1 MPRRSILTDRQ
12 RAALF
17 DLPTDD
23 ASMLRH
29 YTLADDDLEIIRA
42 RRRRHNRFGFALQLC
57 ALRYPGRLLTPGEVI
72 PMEVTRF
79 LAAQLGLKPDDL
91 AGYASREETR
101 HEHLAALRDLYGYKM
116 FTGRGSRDLKVWLES
131 KAETARSNEDLARR
145 FVEQCRATQTILPG
159 ITVIERL
166 CADALVAAERRV
178 EARIAGRLDDD
189 MRTRLDALLTEDAGG
204 SVTRFVWLR
213 QFEVG
218 RNSADMNRLLDRL
231 EFLQALALDRGIL
244 ANVPPH
250 RVARLRR
257 QGERYFAGDLRDI
270 SGDRRLAIL
279 AVCALE
285 WRSSIADAVVETHD
299 RIVGKTWREAKS
311 RCDARMD
318 DAKSALK
325 DTLQSFATLG
335 SALLE
340 AHDDRASL
348 EEAGGNAG
356 GWISLKELVATA
368 SQLTD
373 TFAADPL
380 VHVGHGYHRF
390 RRYAPRMLR
399 ALDICA
405 APVAEP
411 LLAASAIIAG
421 TETATVLPLTF
432 LRRGSKWLRHLNADA
447 GDATRLWEVAVL
459 FHLREAFRSGDIWL
473 AQSRRFGDLKDALVP
488 VEVAR
493 ATPRL
498 AMPFEPETW
507 LADRKARMA
516 DAVHRLARAAKAG
529 AIPGGSIEDGTLKID
544 RLTAA
549 VPEEA
554 DALVL
559 DLYGRL
565 PEVRVTDLLL
575 EVDAEV
581 GFTEAFTH
589 LRTGAPCKDR
599 IGLLNVLLAEGL
611 NLGLS
616 KMAGATN
623 THDCFQ
629 LSRLSRWHVESEAM
643 ARALAIVIEGQSN
656 LPMARFWGGGQT
668 ASSDGQFFPTT
679 RQGEAMNLINAKYGH
694 EPGLKAY
701 THVSDQFGPFATQTI
716 PATVNEAPYI
726 LDGLLMTEAGQKI
739 REQYADTG
747 GFTDHVFAV
756 TALLGFQFI
765 PRIRDL
771 PSKRLYLF
779 KPDAC
784 PKELKGLIGGKI
796 RDRLIAANWPDIL
809 RSVATMASGAMPP
822 SQLLRKFAS
831 YPRQH
836 ELAVALREIGRVER
850 TLFIIDWLLDA
861 DMQRRAQIG
870 LNKGEAHH
878 ALKNALRIGRQGEI
892 RDRTSE
898 GQHFRMAGLNLL
910 AAIVI
915 YWNTK
920 HLGQA
925 VASRLSCIFNDCL
938 EMNHVFR
945 GPGINNKRTSRRFN
959 DVTVRAVIGHLAWVI
974 RDDSLDAIG
983 NLKRVS
989 ALRYRFVVK
998 HLFSHC
1004 TTISEFEL
1012 KGA

>member
-1 MPRRSILTDRQ
+1 MPRRNILTDRQ
-12 RAALF
+12 RAVLF
-17 DLPTDD
+17 DLPTDE
-23 ASMLRH
+23 AALLRH

-42 RRRRHNRFGFALQLC
+42 RRRPHNRFGFALQLC
-57 ALRYPGRLLTPGEVI
+57 ALRYPGRLLAPGEVI
-72 PMEVTRF
+72 PEALARF
-79 LAAQLGLKPDDL
+79 LAAQLGLRPDDL
-91 AGYASREETR
+91 ADYATREETR
-101 HEHLAALRDLYGYKM
+101 REHLAALREVYGFKM
-116 FTGRGSRDLKVWLES
+116 FTGRGSRDLKAWLEDA
-131 KAETARSNEDLARR
+131 AETARSNEDLARS
-145 FVEQCRATQTILPG
+145 FVEHSRATRTILPG
-159 ITVIERL
+159 VTVIERL
-166 CADALVAAERRV
+166 CADALVAAERRIDD
-178 EARIAGRLDDD
+178 RIGGRLDGATRD
-189 MRTRLDALLTEDAGG
+189 RLDALLTEDADGNV
-204 SVTRFVWLR
+204 SRFVWLR

-218 RNSADMNRLLDRL
+218 QNSADMNRLLDQL
-231 EFLQALALDRGIL
+231 EFLQGLALDRAIL
-244 ANVPPH
+244 ADVPPH

-285 WRSSIADAVVETHD
+285 WRSALADAVVETHD

-311 RCDARMD
+311 RCDARTD
-318 DAKSALK
+318 DAKAALK
-325 DTLQSFATLG
+325 DTLQAFSILG

-340 AHDDRASL
+340 AHEDQASL
-348 EEAGGNAG
+348 EEAVRNAG
-356 GWISLKELVATA
+356 GWSSLKGLVATA
-368 SQLTD
+368 AQLTD
-373 TFAADPL
+373 TLAADPL
-380 VHVGHGYHRF
+380 AHVVHGYHRF

-399 ALDICA
+399 ILDIQA
-405 APVAEP
+405 ASVGAP
-411 LLAASAIIAG
+411 LLDAAGIIAG
-421 TETATVLPLTF
+421 RGMTGTRPLTF
-432 LRRGSKWLRHLNADA
+432 LRRGSKWQRHLNIENEDA
-447 GDATRLWEVAVL
+447 QRLWEVAVL

-473 AQSRRFGDLKDALVP
+473 AHSRRFGDLKDALVP
-488 VEVAR
+488 AEVAR
-493 ATPRL
+493 STPRL
-498 AMPFEPETW
+498 AMPFEPEAW
-507 LADRKARMA
+507 LADRKLRMS
-516 DAVHRLARAAKAG
+516 DALRRLARAAKAG
-529 AIPGGSIEDGTLKID
+529 AIPGGSIEDGVLKID

-554 DALVL
+554 EAVVL
-559 DLYGRL
+559 DLYARL
-565 PEVRVTDLLL
+565 PGIRITDLLL
-575 EVDAEV
+575 EVDDEV

-589 LRTGAPCKDR
+589 LRTGVPCKDR

-623 THDCFQ
+623 SHDYFQ
-629 LSRLSRWHVESEAM
+629 LSRISRWHVESETV
-643 ARALAIVIEGQSN
+643 ARALAMVIEAQSS
-656 LPMARFWGGGQT
+656 LPMARFWGAGLT

-726 LDGLLMTEAGQKI
+726 LDGLLMTDAGQKI

-779 KPDAC
+779 DPASC
-784 PKELKGLIGGKI
+784 PKELKGLIGGKVKEA
-796 RDRLIAANWPDIL
+796 LITSNWPDIL
-809 RSVATMASGAMPP
+809 RSVATMATGAMPP
-822 SQLLRKFAS
+822 SQLLRKFAA

-836 ELAVALREIGRVER
+836 EVAVALREIGRVER

-898 GQHFRMAGLNLL
+898 GQHFRIAGLNLL
-910 AAIVI
+910 AAII
-915 YWNTK
+915 IFWNTK
-920 HLGQA
+920 HLGNA
-925 VASRLSCIFNDCL
+925 VTQRKHDGL
-938 EMNHVFR
+938 ESPPELLAHISPLGWAHILLTGEYR
-945 GPGINNKRTSRRFN
+945 WPKR
-959 DVTVRAVIGHLAWVI
+959 
-974 RDDSLDAIG
+974 
-983 NLKRVS
+983 
-989 ALRYRFVVK
+989 
-998 HLFSHC
+998 
-1004 TTISEFEL
+1004 
-1012 KGA
+1012 

>member
-1 MPRRSILTDRQ
+1 MAHRTILTERQ
-12 RAALF
+12 RSALF
-17 DLPTDD
+17 DLPTDET
-23 ASMLRH
+23 AMLRH
-29 YTLADDDLEIIRA
+29 YTLADDDLDFIRA
-42 RRRRHNRFGFALQLC
+42 RRRPHNRFGFALQLC

-79 LAAQLGLKPDDL
+79 LAAQLGLKSDDL

-116 FTGRGSRDLKVWLES
+116 FTGRGSRDLKVWLERT
-131 KAETARSNEDLARR
+131 AETARSNEDLARR

-166 CADALVAAERRV
+166 CADALVAAERRIDT
-178 EARIAGRLDDD
+178 RIAERLDDE
-189 MRTRLDALLTEDAGG
+189 MRSRLDALLTETADG

-218 RNSADMNRLLDRL
+218 QNSADMNRLLDRL
-231 EFLQALALDRGIL
+231 EFLRAVVVDRTVLSG
-244 ANVPPH
+244 VPPH
-250 RVARLRR
+250 RIARLRR

-279 AVCALE
+279 AVCVLE
-285 WRSSIADAVVETHD
+285 WRSAIADAVVETHD
-299 RIVGKTWREAKS
+299 RIVGKTWREAK
-311 RCDARMD
+311 RACDARAD
-318 DAKSALK
+318 DAKAALK
-325 DTLQSFATLG
+325 DTLHGFSNFG

-340 AHDDRASL
+340 AHEDQASL
-348 EEAGGNAG
+348 SDAVQVAG
-356 GWISLKELVATA
+356 GWTALRGLVATA
-368 SQLTD
+368 AQLTD
-373 TFAADPL
+373 TLAADPL
-380 VHVGHGYHRF
+380 AHVVHGYHRF

-399 ALDICA
+399 ALDIQA

-411 LLAASAIIAG
+411 LLVAADIIAG
-421 TETATVLPLTF
+421 ADTTAERPVTF
-432 LRRGSKWLRHLNADA
+432 LRRTSKWHRHLNDDD
-447 GDATRLWEVAVL
+447 GHRLWEVAVL
-459 FHLREAFRSGDIWL
+459 CHLRDAFRAGDMWL
-473 AQSRRFGDLKDALVP
+473 AHSRRYGDLKDALVP
-488 VEVAR
+488 AEVAR

-498 AMPFEPETW
+498 SMPYDPEIW
-507 LADRKARMA
+507 LADRKARLA
-516 DAVHRLARAAKAG
+516 DGLQRLARAARAG
-529 AIPGGSIEDGTLKID
+529 AIPGGSIENGTLKID

-554 DALVL
+554 DAMVL
-559 DLYGRL
+559 DLYSRL
-565 PEVRVTDLLL
+565 PEIRITDLLL
-575 EVDAEV
+575 EVDDAI

-589 LRTGAPCKDR
+589 LRTGVPCKDR
-599 IGLLNVLLAEGL
+599 VGMLNVLLAEGL

-623 THDCFQ
+623 THDYFQ

-643 ARALAIVIEGQSN
+643 TRALAMVIEAQSA
-656 LPMARFWGGGQT
+656 LPMARFWGAGQT

-726 LDGLLMTEAGQKI
+726 LDGLLMTDAGRKVT
-739 REQYADTG
+739 EQYADTG

-779 KPDAC
+779 NPSAC
-784 PKELKGLIGGKI
+784 PKELTGLIGGKI
-796 RDRLIAANWPDIL
+796 REPVISSNWPDIL
-809 RSVATMASGAMPP
+809 RSAATMVAGVMPP

-892 RDRTSE
+892 RDRTTQ

-910 AAIVI
+910 AAIII
-915 YWNTK
+915 Y
-920 HLGQA
+920 
-925 VASRLSCIFNDCL
+925 
-938 EMNHVFR
+938 
-945 GPGINNKRTSRRFN
+945 
-959 DVTVRAVIGHLAWVI
+959 
-974 RDDSLDAIG
+974 
-983 NLKRVS
+983 
-989 ALRYRFVVK
+989 
-998 HLFSHC
+998 
-1004 TTISEFEL
+1004 
-1012 KGA
+1012 

>member
-17 DLPTDD
+17 DLPTDE

-29 YTLADDDLEIIRA
+29 YTLADDDLELIHA
-42 RRRRHNRFGFALQLC
+42 RRRSHNRFGFALQLC
-57 ALRYPGRLLTPGEVI
+57 ALRYPGRLLAPGEVI
-72 PMEVTRF
+72 PLAVTRF
-79 LAAQLGLKPDDL
+79 LAAQLGIRPDEL
-91 AGYASREETR
+91 AGYAAREETR
-101 HEHLAALRDLYGYKM
+101 HEHLAALRAIYGYKM
-116 FTGRGSRDLKVWLES
+116 FTGRGARDLKAWLEGA
-131 KAETARSNEDLARR
+131 AETARSNEDLARR
-145 FVEQCRATQTILPG
+145 FVEQCRAAQTILPG

-178 EARIAGRLDDD
+178 DARVAGQLDDD

-213 QFEVG
+213 QFEIG

-244 ANVPPH
+244 ANVQPH

-285 WRSSIADAVVETHD
+285 WRGAIADAVVETHD

-318 DAKSALK
+318 DAKLALK
-325 DTLQSFATLG
+325 DTLQSFKTLG
-335 SALLE
+335 AALLE
-340 AHDDRASL
+340 AHEDRASL
-348 EEAGGNAG
+348 EEAVGNAG
-356 GWISLKELVATA
+356 GWISLKGLVATA
-368 SQLTD
+368 EQLTD

-380 VHVGHGYHRF
+380 VHVVHGYHRF

-421 TETATVLPLTF
+421 TKMAAVLPLTF
-432 LRRGSKWLRHLNADA
+432 LRRGSKWLRHLDAEADEA
-447 GDATRLWEVAVL
+447 SRHWEVAVL

-473 AQSRRFGDLKDALVP
+473 AHSRRYGDLKEALVP
-488 VEVAR
+488 VEIAR
-493 ATPRL
+493 VTPRL

-516 DAVHRLARAAKAG
+516 DAVHRLARSAKAG

-559 DLYGRL
+559 DLYRRL

-575 EVDAEV
+575 EVDDEI

-589 LRTGAPCKDR
+589 LRTGVPCKDR
-599 IGLLNVLLAEGL
+599 IGLLNVLLSEGL

-616 KMAGATN
+616 KMA
-623 THDCFQ
+623 
-629 LSRLSRWHVESEAM
+629 
-643 ARALAIVIEGQSN
+643 
-656 LPMARFWGGGQT
+656 
-668 ASSDGQFFPTT
+668 GQFFPTT

-726 LDGLLMTEAGQKI
+726 LDGLLLTDAGQKI

-747 GFTDHVFAV
+747 GFTDHVFA
-756 TALLGFQFI
+756 A
-765 PRIRDL
+765 
-771 PSKRLYLF
+771 
-779 KPDAC
+779 
-784 PKELKGLIGGKI
+784 
-796 RDRLIAANWPDIL
+796 
-809 RSVATMASGAMPP
+809 
-822 SQLLRKFAS
+822 RKS
-831 YPRQH
+831 
-836 ELAVALREIGRVER
+836 
-850 TLFIIDWLLDA
+850 
-861 DMQRRAQIG
+861 
-870 LNKGEAHH
+870 
-878 ALKNALRIGRQGEI
+878 
-892 RDRTSE
+892 
-898 GQHFRMAGLNLL
+898 
-910 AAIVI
+910 
-915 YWNTK
+915 
-920 HLGQA
+920 
-925 VASRLSCIFNDCL
+925 
-938 EMNHVFR
+938 
-945 GPGINNKRTSRRFN
+945 
-959 DVTVRAVIGHLAWVI
+959 
-974 RDDSLDAIG
+974 
-983 NLKRVS
+983 
-989 ALRYRFVVK
+989 
-998 HLFSHC
+998 
-1004 TTISEFEL
+1004 
-1012 KGA
+1012 

>member
-1 MPRRSILTDRQ
+1 MPRRSILTARQ

-29 YTLADDDLEIIRA
+29 YTLADDDLEIVRA
-42 RRRRHNRFGFALQLC
+42 RRRPHNRFGFALQLC
-57 ALRYPGRLLTPGEVI
+57 ALRYPGRLLAPGEVI
-72 PMEVTRF
+72 PLAVTRF
-79 LAAQLGLKPDDL
+79 LAAQLGMRPDDL
-91 AGYASREETR
+91 AGYATREETR
-101 HEHLAALRDLYGYKM
+101 HEHLAALREIYGYKM
-116 FTGRGSRDLKVWLES
+116 FAGRGARDLKIWLEDA
-131 KAETARSNEDLARR
+131 AEAARSNEDLARR
-145 FVEQCRATQTILPG
+145 FVEQCRATQTIFPG

-166 CADALVAAERRV
+166 CAEALVAAERRID
-178 EARIAGRLDDD
+178 ARIGGRLDDA
-189 MRTRLDALLTEDAGG
+189 MRARLDALLTEDAGG

-213 QFEVG
+213 QFETG
-218 RNSADMNRLLDRL
+218 QNSADMNRLLDRL
-231 EFLQALALDRGIL
+231 EYLRALALDRGIL
-244 ANVPPH
+244 VDVPPH

-270 SGDRRLAIL
+270 SGNRRLAIL

-285 WRSSIADAVVETHD
+285 WRCAIADAVVETHD

-318 DAKSALK
+318 DARSALK
-325 DTLQSFATLG
+325 DTLQSFRTLG
-335 SALLE
+335 AALLE
-340 AHDDRASL
+340 AHEDRASL
-348 EEAGGNAG
+348 EEAVGNAG
-356 GWISLKELVATA
+356 GWISLKGLVATA
-368 SQLTD
+368 AQLTD

-380 VHVGHGYHRF
+380 AHVGHGYHRF

-399 ALDICA
+399 VLDICA

-411 LLAASAIIAG
+411 LLAASAVIAG
-421 TETATVLPLTF
+421 TATPDVRPLTF
-432 LRRGSKWLRHLNADA
+432 LRRASKWHRHLD
-447 GDATRLWEVAVL
+447 GEDEHRIWEVAVL

-473 AQSRRFGDLKDALVP
+473 AHSRRYGDLKEALVP
-488 VEVAR
+488 VDVAR

-516 DAVHRLARAAKAG
+516 DALHRLARAARAG

-559 DLYGRL
+559 DLYRRL

-575 EVDAEV
+575 EVDDEI

-589 LRTGAPCKDR
+589 LRTGVPCKDR
-599 IGLLNVLLAEGL
+599 IGLLNVLLSEGL

-623 THDCFQ
+623 THDFFQ

-643 ARALAIVIEGQSN
+643 ARALATVIEGQSR
-656 LPMARFWGGGQT
+656 LPMARFWGGGQS

-726 LDGLLMTEAGQKI
+726 LDGLLLTDAGQKI

-779 KPDAC
+779 DPASC

-796 RDRLIAANWPDIL
+796 KERLIVANWPDIL

-836 ELAVALREIGRVER
+836 ELAVTLREIGRVER

-925 VASRLSCIFNDCL
+925 VAGRRREGLRCSPNLLAHTSPLGWAHILLTGEYRW
-938 EMNHVFR
+938 
-945 GPGINNKRTSRRFN
+945 PKR
-959 DVTVRAVIGHLAWVI
+959 A
-974 RDDSLDAIG
+974 
-983 NLKRVS
+983 
-989 ALRYRFVVK
+989 
-998 HLFSHC
+998 
-1004 TTISEFEL
+1004 
-1012 KGA
+1012 

>member
-23 ASMLRH
+23 ASMLHH
-29 YTLADDDLEIIRA
+29 YTLADDDLEIIHA
-42 RRRRHNRFGFALQLC
+42 RRRPHNRFGFALQLC
-57 ALRYPGRLLTPGEVI
+57 ALRYPGRLLAPGEVI
-72 PMEVTRF
+72 PLPVTRF
-79 LAAQLGLKPDDL
+79 LAAQLGIRPDDL
-91 AGYASREETR
+91 AGYAAREETR
-101 HEHLAALRDLYGYKM
+101 HEHLAILREIYGYKM
-116 FTGRGSRDLKVWLES
+116 FTGRGARDLKAWLE
-131 KAETARSNEDLARR
+131 KAAETARSNEDLARR
-145 FVEQCRATQTILPG
+145 FVEQCRAAQIILPG

-204 SVTRFVWLR
+204 AVTRFVWLR
-213 QFEVG
+213 QFEIG

-231 EFLQALALDRGIL
+231 EFLQGLGLAETVL
-244 ANVPPH
+244 ADVPPH
-250 RVARLRR
+250 RIARLRR

-285 WRSSIADAVVETHD
+285 WRSAIADAVVETHD

-325 DTLQSFATLG
+325 DTLQSFKTLG
-335 SALLE
+335 AALLE
-340 AHDDRASL
+340 AHEDQASL
-348 EEAGGNAG
+348 EEAVGNAG
-356 GWISLKELVATA
+356 GWISLKELVAA
-368 SQLTD
+368 AAQLTD
-373 TFAADPL
+373 TFAAGPL
-380 VHVGHGYHRF
+380 MHVGHGYHRF

-399 ALDICA
+399 ALEICA

-411 LLAASAIIAG
+411 LLAVSRIIAG
-421 TETATVLPLTF
+421 TETIDGRPLTF
-432 LRRGSKWLRHLNADA
+432 LRRTSKWHRHLN
-447 GDATRLWEVAVL
+447 GDDEHRVWEVAVL
-459 FHLREAFRSGDIWL
+459 FHLRDAFRSGDIWL
-473 AQSRRFGDLKDALVP
+473 AHSRRYGDLKDALVP
-488 VEVAR
+488 VEAAR
-493 ATPRL
+493 DTPRL

-507 LADRKARMA
+507 LADRKARLS
-516 DAVHRLARAAKAG
+516 DAVCRLARAAKAG

-559 DLYGRL
+559 DLYRRL

-623 THDCFQ
+623 THDFFQ

-643 ARALAIVIEGQSN
+643 ARALAMVIEGQSA
-656 LPMARFWGGGQT
+656 LPMARFWGAGQT

-726 LDGLLMTEAGQKI
+726 LDGLLMADAGQKI

-779 KPDAC
+779 DPASC

-796 RDRLIAANWPDIL
+796 KERLITANWPDIL
-809 RSVATMASGAMPP
+809 RSAATMVAGAMPP

-836 ELAVALREIGRVER
+836 ELAVTLREIGRVER

-892 RDRTSE
+892 RDRSSE

-925 VASRLSCIFNDCL
+925 VASR
-938 EMNHVFR
+938 
-945 GPGINNKRTSRRFN
+945 RRE
-959 DVTVRAVIGHLAWVI
+959 
-974 RDDSLDAIG
+974 SLDVSP
-983 NLKRVS
+983 NLLAHISPLGWAHILLTGEYRWPKR
-989 ALRYRFVVK
+989 A
-998 HLFSHC
+998 
-1004 TTISEFEL
+1004 
-1012 KGA
+1012 

>member
-1 MPRRSILTDRQ
+1 MPRRKMLTDRQ
-12 RAALF
+12 RAALLN
-17 DLPTDD
+17 LPVDE

-42 RRRRHNRFGFALQLC
+42 RRRPHNRFGFALQLC

-72 PMEVTRF
+72 PLEVTRF
-79 LAAQLGLKPDDL
+79 LAAQLGLTAEDL

-101 HEHLAALRDLYGYKM
+101 HEHLAALRDFYGYKM
-116 FTGRGSRDLKVWLES
+116 FTGRGSRDLKAWLERT
-131 KAETARSNEDLARR
+131 AEIARSNEDLARR

-166 CADALVAAERRV
+166 CADALVAAERRID
-178 EARIAGRLDDD
+178 ARIADRLDEE
-189 MRTRLDALLTEDAGG
+189 MRRQLDALMTETADS

-218 RNSADMNRLLDRL
+218 QNSADMNRLLDRL
-231 EFLQALALDRGIL
+231 EFLQGIAVETPIL
-244 ANVPPH
+244 AGMPPH
-250 RVARLRR
+250 RIARLRR

-285 WRSSIADAVVETHD
+285 WRSAIADAVVETHD
-299 RIVGKTWREAKS
+299 RIVGKTWRDAK
-311 RCDARMD
+311 RACDARAN
-318 DAKSALK
+318 DAKAALK
-325 DTLQSFATLG
+325 DTLQGFSNFG

-340 AHDDRASL
+340 AHEDQASL
-348 EEAGGNAG
+348 IDAVQNAG
-356 GWISLKELVATA
+356 GWLSLRGLIATA
-368 SQLTD
+368 TQPPD
-373 TFAADPL
+373 TLAADPL
-380 VHVGHGYHRF
+380 AHVVHGYHRF

-399 ALDICA
+399 ALDIQV

-411 LLAASAIIAG
+411 LLAAAAIIAR
-421 TETATVLPLTF
+421 TETAADRPLTF
-432 LRRGSKWLRHLNADA
+432 LRRASKWHRHLNKDD
-447 GDATRLWEVAVL
+447 GHRLWEVAVL
-459 FHLREAFRSGDIWL
+459 CHLRDAFRAGDIWL
-473 AQSRRFGDLKDALVP
+473 VHSRRYGDLKGALVP
-488 VEVAR
+488 AEVAR

-498 AMPFEPETW
+498 AMPYEPEIW
-507 LADRKARMA
+507 LADRKSRLA
-516 DAVHRLARAAKAG
+516 DGLQRLARAARAG
-529 AIPGGSIEDGTLKID
+529 AIPGGSIEDGVLKID
-544 RLTAA
+544 RLTAD
-549 VPEEA
+549 VPKEA
-554 DALVL
+554 DAMVL
-559 DLYGRL
+559 DLYKRL
-565 PEVRVTDLLL
+565 PVIRITDLLL
-575 EVDAEV
+575 EVDDEI

-589 LRTGAPCKDR
+589 LRTGVPCKDR
-599 IGLLNVLLAEGL
+599 VGMLNVLLAEGL

-623 THDCFQ
+623 THDYFQ

-643 ARALAIVIEGQSN
+643 ARALAMVIEGQSA
-656 LPMARFWGGGQT
+656 LPMAQFWGGGT
-668 ASSDGQFFPTT
+668 SASSDGQFFPTT

-701 THVSDQFGPFATQTI
+701 THVSDQFGPFAIQTI

-726 LDGLLMTEAGQKI
+726 LDGLLMTDAGQRI

-747 GFTDHVFAV
+747 GFTDHVFAI

-779 KPDAC
+779 DPSAC
-784 PKELKGLIGGKI
+784 PKELKGLIGGKVREPVI
-796 RDRLIAANWPDIL
+796 SSNWPDIL
-809 RSVATMASGAMPP
+809 RSAATMVAGAMPP
-822 SQLLRKFAS
+822 SQLLRKFSA

-836 ELAVALREIGRVER
+836 ELAVTLREIGRVER
-850 TLFIIDWLLDA
+850 TLFIIEWLLDA

-898 GQHFRMAGLNLL
+898 GQHFRMSGLNLL
-910 AAIVI
+910 TAIII

-925 VASRLSCIFNDCL
+925 VADRRRNGLDCSSGL
-938 EMNHVFR
+938 LAHISPLGWAHILLTGEYR
-945 GPGINNKRTSRRFN
+945 WPKR
-959 DVTVRAVIGHLAWVI
+959 
-974 RDDSLDAIG
+974 
-983 NLKRVS
+983 
-989 ALRYRFVVK
+989 
-998 HLFSHC
+998 
-1004 TTISEFEL
+1004 
-1012 KGA
+1012 